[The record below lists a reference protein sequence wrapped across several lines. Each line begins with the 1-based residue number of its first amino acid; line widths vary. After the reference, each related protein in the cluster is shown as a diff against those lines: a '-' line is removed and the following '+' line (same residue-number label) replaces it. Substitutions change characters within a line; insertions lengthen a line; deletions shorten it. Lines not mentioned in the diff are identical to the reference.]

1 MGTLYC
7 LDWKIIANGK
17 YKGKKSSAKR
27 LTYNQRIHN
36 IMVDLNLPKQME
48 QSMHRDFVTDK

>member
-1 MGTLYC
+1 MPNNMGTLYC

-27 LTYNQRIHN
+27 LTYN
-36 IMVDLNLPKQME
+36 
-48 QSMHRDFVTDK
+48 